1 MTASSSFGRVELNA
15 FLFASV
21 GEDKS
26 GVELTV
32 LSALT
37 RLGFDPWQ
45 EAARLSE
52 LPRETAARTLA
63 SAFALLPEGDWKISQ
78 LGALATSLV
87 ECLPRPGAA
96 PIASVATSVAKGQ
109 RAGRLT
115 SLLAIRPPRWLFW
128 LAVAIGWY
136 FVVSHLTANPVF
148 DSAPTVST
156 SSKAP

>member
-1 MTASSSFGRVELNA
+1 MTPSSTFGRAEFNV

-63 SAFALLPEGDWKISQ
+63 AAFALLPEGDWKIPQMAS
-78 LGALATSLV
+78 LAARLVDCLPYPGAL
-87 ECLPRPGAA
+87 
-96 PIASVATSVAKGQ
+96 PIAVVAGGQ
-109 RAGRLT
+109 RTGRAA
-115 SLLAIRPPRWLFW
+115 SRPTRWLFW
-128 LAVAIGWY
+128 LAVAVGWFFLLSY
-136 FVVSHLTANPVF
+136 LAPNPVF
-148 DSAPTVST
+148 ESTPTVST
-156 SSKAP
+156 PN

>member
-1 MTASSSFGRVELNA
+1 MTASSSFGRVEFNA

-63 SAFALLPEGDWKISQ
+63 SAFALLPEGDWKIPQ
-78 LGALATSLV
+78 MANLAARLV
-87 ECLPRPGAA
+87 DCLPRPGAS
-96 PIASVATSVAKGQ
+96 PIAIVARGQPAGRATSW
-109 RAGRLT
+109 
-115 SLLAIRPPRWLFW
+115 LAMRPTRWLFW
-128 LAVAIGWY
+128 LAVAVGWY

-148 DSAPTVST
+148 DSSPTVST
-156 SSKAP
+156 PSKAP

>member
-1 MTASSSFGRVELNA
+1 MTVSSSFGRVEFNA

-63 SAFALLPEGDWKISQ
+63 SAFALLPEGDWKI
-78 LGALATSLV
+78 AHVATVAARLV
-87 ECLPRPGAA
+87 DCLPRHGVLPIPIPVAA
-96 PIASVATSVAKGQ
+96 VATVR
-109 RAGRLT
+109 RAGNVKT
-115 SLLAIRPPRWLFW
+115 GSMKWLFW
-128 LAVAIGWY
+128 LAVAVGW
-136 FVVSHLTANPVF
+136 FFLVSHLTANPVF
-148 DSAPTVST
+148 ESAPTVST
-156 SSKAP
+156 SK

>member
-1 MTASSSFGRVELNA
+1 MGPSSSFGRSEFNA

-63 SAFALLPEGDWKISQ
+63 AAFALLPEGDWKIPQMAS
-78 LGALATSLV
+78 LAARLV
-87 ECLPRPGAA
+87 ECLPRPGVL
-96 PIASVATSVAKGQ
+96 PVAVVAGGQ
-109 RAGRLT
+109 RTGKVTR
-115 SLLAIRPPRWLFW
+115 RPTHWLFW
-128 LAVAIGWY
+128 LAVAVGWFFLLSY
-136 FVVSHLTANPVF
+136 LTPNPVYE
-148 DSAPTVST
+148 STPTVST
-156 SSKAP
+156 PK

>member
-1 MTASSSFGRVELNA
+1 MTASSSFGRVEFNA

-63 SAFALLPEGDWKISQ
+63 SAFALLPEGDWKIPQ
-78 LGALATSLV
+78 MGDLAAKLV
-87 ECLPRPGAA
+87 DCLPRPGALSLA
-96 PIASVATSVAKGQ
+96 IVAKGQ
-109 RAGRLT
+109 PAGKATSWLT
-115 SLLAIRPPRWLFW
+115 MRPPRWLFW
-128 LAVAIGWY
+128 LAIAVGWY

-148 DSAPTVST
+148 DSSPSVST
-156 SSKAP
+156 PSKAP

>member
-1 MTASSSFGRVELNA
+1 MTVSSSFGRVEFNA

-63 SAFALLPEGDWKISQ
+63 SAFALLPEGDWKIPQ
-78 LGALATSLV
+78 MATLAARLV
-87 ECLPRPGAA
+87 DCLPRPGAA
-96 PIASVATSVAKGQ
+96 PIAVVARGQPAGRATSW
-109 RAGRLT
+109 
-115 SLLAIRPPRWLFW
+115 LAMRPTRWLFW
-128 LAVAIGWY
+128 LAVAVGWY
-136 FVVSHLTANPVF
+136 FVVSHLTASPVF
-148 DSAPTVST
+148 DSSPTVST
-156 SSKAP
+156 PSKAP

>member
-1 MTASSSFGRVELNA
+1 MTASSFGRVELNA

-78 LGALATSLV
+78 IGALATRLV
-87 ECLPRPGAA
+87 ECLPRPGAS
-96 PIASVATSVAKGQ
+96 PIAIVARGQ
-109 RAGRLT
+109 PTGRLA
-115 SLLAIRPPRWLFW
+115 SLLAMRPSRWLFW
-128 LAVAIGWY
+128 LAIAVGWY
-136 FVVSHLTANPVF
+136 FVLLHLTANPVF
-148 DSAPTVST
+148 DSSPTVST
-156 SSKAP
+156 SSKTP

>member
-1 MTASSSFGRVELNA
+1 MTPSSTFGRVEFNA

-32 LSALT
+32 LSVLT

-63 SAFALLPEGDWKISQ
+63 AAFALLPEGNWKMPQMAS
-78 LGALATSLV
+78 LAARLV
-87 ECLPRPGAA
+87 ECLPRPGVL
-96 PIASVATSVAKGQ
+96 PIAVVGGGQ
-109 RAGRLT
+109 RAGSATL
-115 SLLAIRPPRWLFW
+115 RPTRWLFW
-128 LAVAIGWY
+128 LAVAVGWFFLMSY
-136 FVVSHLTANPVF
+136 LTTNPVYE
-148 DSAPTVST
+148 STPIVST
-156 SSKAP
+156 PN

>member
-1 MTASSSFGRVELNA
+1 MTVSSSFGRVEFNA

-63 SAFALLPEGDWKISQ
+63 SAFALLPEGDWKIPQ
-78 LGALATSLV
+78 MANLAARLV
-87 ECLPRPGAA
+87 DCLPRPGAS
-96 PIASVATSVAKGQ
+96 PIAIVARGQ
-109 RAGRLT
+109 PAGRVTSRLT
-115 SLLAIRPPRWLFW
+115 MRPTRWLFW
-128 LAVAIGWY
+128 LAVAVGWY

-148 DSAPTVST
+148 DSSPTVST
-156 SSKAP
+156 PSKAP

>member
-1 MTASSSFGRVELNA
+1 MTVSSSFGRVEFNA

-63 SAFALLPEGDWKISQ
+63 SAFALLPEGDWKIPQ
-78 LGALATSLV
+78 MGALAARLV
-87 ECLPRPGAA
+87 DCLPRPGAL
-96 PIASVATSVAKGQ
+96 PIAVIASARRDGKA
-109 RAGRLT
+109 AL
-115 SLLAIRPPRWLFW
+115 RPMRWLFW
-128 LAVAIGWY
+128 LALAIVWFLLLSY
-136 FVVSHLTANPVF
+136 FTTNPVY
-148 DSAPTVST
+148 DSTPTVST
-156 SSKAP
+156 SK

>member
-1 MTASSSFGRVELNA
+1 MTPSSTFGRVEFNA

-63 SAFALLPEGDWKISQ
+63 SAFALLPEGDWKIPQ
-78 LGALATSLV
+78 MADLAARLV
-87 ECLPRPGAA
+87 DCLPRPGAS
-96 PIASVATSVAKGQ
+96 PIAIVTRGQPAGRATS
-109 RAGRLT
+109 
-115 SLLAIRPPRWLFW
+115 
-128 LAVAIGWY
+128 
-136 FVVSHLTANPVF
+136 
-148 DSAPTVST
+148 
-156 SSKAP
+156 

>member
-1 MTASSSFGRVELNA
+1 MTVSSSFGRVEFNA

-63 SAFALLPEGDWKISQ
+63 SAFALLPEADWKISQ
-78 LGALATSLV
+78 VGALAARLV
-87 ECLPRPGAA
+87 DCLPRPGAP
-96 PIASVATSVAKGQ
+96 PIALVASTRPPGSATS
-109 RAGRLT
+109 RLT
-115 SLLAIRPPRWLFW
+115 MRPTRWLFW
-128 LAVAIGWY
+128 LAVAVGW
-136 FVVSHLTANPVF
+136 FFLVSHLTANPVVE
-148 DSAPTVST
+148 SAPTVST
-156 SSKAP
+156 SK

>member
-1 MTASSSFGRVELNA
+1 MTATSSFGRVELNA
-15 FLFASV
+15 FLFASL

-63 SAFALLPEGDWKISQ
+63 TAFALLPEGSWKLSQ
-78 LGALATSLV
+78 MSTLAARLV
-87 ECLPRPGAA
+87 DCLPRPGAV
-96 PIASVATSVAKGQ
+96 PIAVVASGRPTARPTMQPTS
-109 RAGRLT
+109 RPT
-115 SLLAIRPPRWLFW
+115 SWLFW
-128 LAVAIGWY
+128 LAVAVGW
-136 FVVSHLTANPVF
+136 FFLMSHLTASPGF
-148 DSAPTVST
+148 ESPPTISAP
-156 SSKAP
+156 K

>member
-1 MTASSSFGRVELNA
+1 MVQPALWSPLNRIRVNRTRCSAKRRFPELRTPMTPSSFFGRPEFDA

-52 LPRETAARTLA
+52 LPRETATRTLA
-63 SAFALLPEGDWKISQ
+63 AAFALLPEGSWKLAQMS
-78 LGALATSLV
+78 ALAARLV
-87 ECLPRPGAA
+87 DCLPRPGAV
-96 PIASVATSVAKGQ
+96 P
-109 RAGRLT
+109 
-115 SLLAIRPPRWLFW
+115 
-128 LAVAIGWY
+128 
-136 FVVSHLTANPVF
+136 
-148 DSAPTVST
+148 
-156 SSKAP
+156 

>member
-1 MTASSSFGRVELNA
+1 MTVSSSFGRVEFNA

-26 GVELTV
+26 GIELTV

-63 SAFALLPEGDWKISQ
+63 SAFALLPEGDWKIPHM
-78 LGALATSLV
+78 ADLAARLV
-87 ECLPRPGAA
+87 DCLPRPGTV
-96 PIASVATSVAKGQ
+96 PIAAVASGQ
-109 RAGRLT
+109 RAPKAG
-115 SLLAIRPPRWLFW
+115 SRPTRWLFW
-128 LAVAIGWY
+128 LALAVGWY
-136 FVVSHLTANPVF
+136 FLVSYLTTNPVS

>member
-1 MTASSSFGRVELNA
+1 MTPSSFFGRPEFDA

-63 SAFALLPEGDWKISQ
+63 SAFALLPEGDWKI
-78 LGALATSLV
+78 AHVATVAARLV
-87 ECLPRPGAA
+87 DCLPRHSVLPIPVAA
-96 PIASVATSVAKGQ
+96 VATVR
-109 RAGRLT
+109 RAGNVKT
-115 SLLAIRPPRWLFW
+115 GSMQWLFW
-128 LAVAIGWY
+128 LAVAVGW
-136 FVVSHLTANPVF
+136 FFLVSHLTANPVF
-148 DSAPTVST
+148 ESAPTVST
-156 SSKAP
+156 SK

>member
-1 MTASSSFGRVELNA
+1 MTATSSFGRVEFNA
-15 FLFASV
+15 FLFASL

-63 SAFALLPEGDWKISQ
+63 AAFALLPEGSWKLSQ
-78 LGALATSLV
+78 MGALAARLV
-87 ECLPRPGAA
+87 DCLPRPGAV
-96 PIASVATSVAKGQ
+96 PIAVVASGQ
-109 RAGRLT
+109 PTARAT
-115 SLLAIRPPRWLFW
+115 TRPTMRPTRWLFW
-128 LAVAIGWY
+128 LAVAVGW
-136 FVVSHLTANPVF
+136 FFLLSHLTTTPAF
-148 DSAPTVST
+148 ESSPTVS
-156 SSKAP
+156 APK

>member
-1 MTASSSFGRVELNA
+1 MTQSSTFGRADLNA

-52 LPRETAARTLA
+52 LPRDAAARTLA
-63 SAFALLPEGDWKISQ
+63 SAFALLPEGDWKFPQ
-78 LGALATSLV
+78 MADLAARLV
-87 ECLPRPGAA
+87 DCLPRPGTL
-96 PIASVATSVAKGQ
+96 PIAVVASGQGAKR
-109 RAGRLT
+109 RAL
-115 SLLAIRPPRWLFW
+115 RPTQWLFW
-128 LAVAIGWY
+128 LAVAVGWFFLLSY
-136 FVVSHLTANPVF
+136 LTNTPVYE
-148 DSAPTVST
+148 STPTIST
-156 SSKAP
+156 SK